1 MNDELKFTYLLMII
15 LILSF
20 VFNPFFKK
28 KAVKNIKA
36 NEYLII
42 NHILITTLLV
52 IYASYLFYNKKCDLS
67 CLTKMNKTQ
76 MIWAILLAVNHLIGA
91 LALIMLVLR

>member
-42 NHILITTLLV
+42 NHILITTLCNL
-52 IYASYLFYNKKCDLS
+52 YDYLFYNKKCDLS

-76 MIWAILLAVNHLIGA
+76 MIWAILVAVI
-91 LALIMLVLR
+91 V